1 MSILIWRI
9 TCANSNRECGK
20 VTPHHIEIADLVDP
34 AKGYLDK
41 QGWFLCRWCGGRGY
55 IVDFNRVGDD
65 FSDDDPHKLRSHLLG
80 IIPTSGYEERE
91 NRPIAFLESFAPDDP
106 PQRVWF
112 FNQPVDRRLG
122 NRKTWVPVYSAKAV
136 LDLLTQMVKIGL
148 LDRNKVIDAVR
159 EN

>member
-1 MSILIWRI
+1 MSIFIWRI
-9 TCANSNRECGK
+9 TCANKSECGK
-20 VTPHHIEIADLVDP
+20 ATPLLEIADLVDP
-34 AKGYLDK
+34 AKRYLNK
-41 QGWFLCRWCGGRGY
+41 QGRFLCSWCGGRGY
-55 IVDFNRVGDD
+55 IVDFNPVGDD

-112 FNQPVDRRLG
+112 FNQPVDRRRLE
-122 NRKTWVPVYSAKAV
+122 NRKTWVPVYSVKAV
-136 LDLLTQMVKIGL
+136 LDLLTQMVKIGF